1 MSIQKDQIQKE
12 NGAPPTN
19 NSILIHTLWKF
30 HRDSH
35 NWLAFFLLFIQTT
48 LLVSAEPLAPLPGP
62 ITTKKSMA
70 GVMTVVAI
78 LFIISGLLSLYT
90 RNCSNR
96 RTRIRGRLDLA
107 FPIGSSWRSRR
118 EPCGLNPEVIDSFP
132 TFLYSSVKDIM
143 IVRET
148 LACAVCLDEF
158 KDSDTLRLIPTCS
171 HVFHPSC
178 IDVWLESHS
187 TCPVCRA
194 NLVPKSE
201 DASFVTIEFPNN
213 QEQQQQRQLNDAV
226 GDVVDDDVE
235 YPKENLLNRI
245 PRSRSTGFLFDM
257 FRRSDSTGHSTV
269 IEPGENCDRFTLR
282 LPDEMR
288 KKLVNSTLK
297 RTNSCMSFRRMSS
310 GRKGFR
316 TRSMGRN
323 CLQCQHER
331 FCSEEEHWGL
341 TITTPFFNKNS
352 SGDSVRKSPSVQC
365 SECSNHVFVERSS
378 DGISPGLHAF

>member
-1 MSIQKDQIQKE
+1 MNIQNQKE
-12 NGAPPTN
+12 SCAPP
-19 NSILIHTLWKF
+19 SILIHTLWKF

-48 LLVSAEPLAPLPGP
+48 PLITAQPQPALPGP
-62 ITTKKSMA
+62 VTTKKSMA

-107 FPIGSSWRSRR
+107 FPIGSSWRSGR

-143 IVRET
+143 IARET

-158 KDSDTLRLIPTCS
+158 KDADTLRLIPTCS

-213 QEQQQQRQLNDAV
+213 QEQQLNDAV
-226 GDVVDDDVE
+226 GDIVDDDME
-235 YPKENLLNRI
+235 YPKENLLNRII

-269 IEPGENCDRFTLR
+269 IESGENCERYTLR
-282 LPDEMR
+282 LPDEIR

-297 RTNSCMSFRRMSS
+297 RTNSCMSFRSMSS

-323 CLQCQHER
+323 YLHCLHEQ
-331 FCSEEEHWGL
+331 FCNEEDQWGV
-341 TITTPFFNKNS
+341 TFTTPFLNINS
-352 SGDSVRKSPSVQC
+352 SGDSGRKSPSVQS

-378 DGISPGLHAF
+378 DGISPGLHACR